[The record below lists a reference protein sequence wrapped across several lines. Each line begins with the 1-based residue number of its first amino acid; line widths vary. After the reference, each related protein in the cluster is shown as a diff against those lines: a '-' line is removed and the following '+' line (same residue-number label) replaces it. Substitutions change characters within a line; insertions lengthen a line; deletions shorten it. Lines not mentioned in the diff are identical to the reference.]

1 MKRSPLPAQPAAP
14 EEPAPTKRDAIV
26 GAGASVFLEEGFGSA
41 SMDEI
46 ARRAAVSKATIYSH
60 FESKHELF
68 GAIVTG
74 RCQAMIP
81 EITDP
86 MLDERAP
93 ADALRMIGRRFL
105 DLLLSPNPL
114 SLYRVVLSEA
124 PRFPELGRSFY
135 DAGPNRVA
143 AALAEYLARQSAQG
157 VLAIADPRLAAEQFF
172 GMVLGQNHIR
182 MLLAIT
188 DAPPGPEER
197 DRIVETAVQT
207 FLNGVAVRSL

>member
-1 MKRSPLPAQPAAP
+1 M
-14 EEPAPTKRDAIV
+14 
-26 GAGASVFLEEGFGSA
+26 GAGTSVFLEEGFGPA

-74 RCQAMIP
+74 RCEAMVP
-81 EITDP
+81 AITDP

-93 ADALRMIGRRFL
+93 ADALRLIGRRFL

-135 DAGPNRVA
+135 EAGPNRVA
-143 AALAEYLARQSAQG
+143 AALAEYLARQNAQG
-157 VLAIADPRLAAEQFF
+157 VLAIADARLAAEQFF
-172 GMVLGQNHIR
+172 GMVLGQNHVR
-182 MLLAIT
+182 MLLAINNT
-188 DAPPGPEER
+188 PPGPEER

-207 FLNGVAVRSL
+207 FLNGVAVRGL